1 MKKTYYNPEV
11 SIVEFNANDKTN
23 LNALS
28 VGGTNAASTNQLKNV
43 SLNGLNK

>member
-1 MKKTYYNPEV
+1 MKKEYYNPEV
-11 SIVEFNANDKTN
+11 SIVEFKVNDKTS

-28 VGGTNAASTNQLKNV
+28 MVGTNSASTNQLKKV

>member
-11 SIVEFNANDKTN
+11 SIVEFKANDKTN

-43 SLNGLNK
+43 SLNGLNN